1 MQGDQCKYDH
11 GTDAVVIEDSTVP
24 AYNPSDPSIGGSKPD
39 LSVPPPGYSE
49 PYVPGTFETGLKPF
63 FGYSIFKEQ
72 TQDPG

>member
-24 AYNPSDPSIGGSKPD
+24 AYNPSDPTIGGSKPD

-49 PYVPGTFETGLKPF
+49 PYVPGKSACF
-63 FGYSIFKEQ
+63 FKISNYNFLF
-72 TQDPG
+72 DNF

>member
-49 PYVPGTFETGLKPF
+49 PYVPGAFETAGLKPF
-63 FGYSIFKEQ
+63 FGFF
-72 TQDPG
+72 